1 MAAALLDHHGAG
13 RVRVRSAGSA
23 PADQIN
29 PVVRQVMEEIGLDLT
44 KAFPK
49 PLTDAAVHAA
59 DVVISMGCG
68 DACPI
73 HPGKRYETWE
83 LPDPAGQD
91 TEAVRAIRDQINTRV
106 QRLLAQLLPHPPK
119 NTGNA

>member
-1 MAAALLDHHGAG
+1 MD
-13 RVRVRSAGSA
+13 
-23 PADQIN
+23 
-29 PVVRQVMEEIGLDLT
+29 EIGLDLT